1 MGEDTKAT
9 VADDT
14 ERFQALPEKEPR
26 TGRFAVY
33 DTVLARYVG
42 GVGSKGEAEKAA
54 AEGDHL
60 TVRQV

>member
-14 ERFQALPEKEPR
+14 KRFQALPEKEPR

-33 DTVLARYVG
+33 DTTLARYVG
-42 GVGSKGEAEKAA
+42 GVHGSKAEAEKA

>member
-1 MGEDTKAT
+1 MGENTTAT

-14 ERFQALPEKEPR
+14 ERFQALPDREPK

-42 GVGSKGEAEKAA
+42 PVGSKAEADKRA
-54 AEGDHL
+54 AEADHL